1 MKSQQRTGVAGTAFW
16 TMALACAAWAA
27 FPAGSRAQSH
37 GAGTSAPAETNAES
51 QAGGKENGGTGEV
64 PQASW
69 NLSPTL
75 AGGATAS
82 ISGIDPQTG
91 MAFAVDGYYTP
102 YGKDMKGGGF
112 SMGMEGEW
120 IGGRLSLAICQGH
133 MPMGKY
139 KATTTM
145 SYWAADLY
153 LRHALAENLF
163 VYAGVGVAAISYDY
177 EYTVPANRIN
187 SSYQVGN
194 SAQSDAMLS
203 CYGGIRWRFHYPLYV
218 FAEYRHDQD
227 ADIEIGNVEMTL
239 EGGGRAVVGGG
250 FML

>member
-1 MKSQQRTGVAGTAFW
+1 V
-16 TMALACAAWAA
+16 
-27 FPAGSRAQSH
+27 
-37 GAGTSAPAETNAES
+37 ETNAES
-51 QAGGKENGGTGEV
+51 QAGDQANGGTGEV
-64 PQASW
+64 PQPQASW

-82 ISGIDPQTG
+82 ISGIDPATG
-91 MAFAVDGYYTP
+91 FAVAADGYYTP

-112 SMGMEGEW
+112 SLAMEGEW
-120 IGGRLSLAICQGH
+120 IGGRLTLAICQGH

-145 SYWAADLY
+145 SYWALDFY

-187 SSYQVGN
+187 SSYRVGE
-194 SAQSDAMLS
+194 SANSDAMLS
-203 CYGGIRWRFHYPLYV
+203 YYGGIRWRFHYPLYV
-218 FAEYRHDQD
+218 FAEYRYDGD
-227 ADIEIGNVEMTL
+227 ADIEIGNMDMTL

-250 FML
+250 FMI